1 MLELGRHDLVEFQ
14 DPFRRCELGILLY
27 CSIHTYDRI
36 EVDIGRRYIEN
47 HAAASFRFV
56 SPGIN

>member
-1 MLELGRHDLVEFQ
+1 M
-14 DPFRRCELGILLY
+14 ILWNFKIRSGVVSWGLY
-27 CSIHTYDRI
+27 CSIHTYNRI